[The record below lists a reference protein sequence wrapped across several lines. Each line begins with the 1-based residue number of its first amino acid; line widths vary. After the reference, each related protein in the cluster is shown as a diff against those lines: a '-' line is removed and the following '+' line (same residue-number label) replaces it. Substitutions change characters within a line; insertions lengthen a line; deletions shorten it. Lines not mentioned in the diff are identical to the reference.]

1 MTRQTLQRAHPRSR
15 GENLVADGV
24 HFCVPG
30 SSPLTRGKR
39 ARWRLGLLF
48 VRLIPAHAGKTSP
61 GQGRP
66 RRSAAHPRSRGEN
79 EIARAEDVNA
89 NGSSPLTRGKHVAFV
104 VHKLANRLIP
114 AHAGKTKSV
123 LVTGIARAGS
133 SPLTRGK
140 HHHAARGDQQDR
152 LIPAHAGKTAQDGL
166 RRQSQPAHPRSRG
179 ENVLADTKR
188 FRSGG
193 SSPLTR
199 GKPRKART
207 AAPPAR
213 LIPAH
218 AGKTLPG
225 GFEVGGQRAHPRSRG
240 ENFRC
245 SFRLSAEAG
254 SSPLTRGKRAAQA
267 VQMLCQG
274 LIPAHAGKTAS

>member
-1 MTRQTLQRAHPRSR
+1 MSLMVCISVFPAHPRSR
-15 GENLVADGV
+15 GENDAQASTNVEAR
-24 HFCVPG
+24 G

-66 RRSAAHPRSRGEN
+66 RWCAAHPRSRGEN

-152 LIPAHAGKTAQDGL
+152 LIPAHAGKTSLPIRSASAVAAHPRSRGENREKPGQQPRQPGSSPLTRGKRCPAASRSAARGL
-166 RRQSQPAHPRSRG
+166 IPAHAGKTFGVPFGCRRKPAHPRSRG
-179 ENVLADTKR
+179 ENEQHRPSRCFAK
-188 FRSGG
+188 G

-199 GKPRKART
+199 GKPR
-207 AAPPAR
+207 
-213 LIPAH
+213 H
-218 AGKTLPG
+218 
-225 GFEVGGQRAHPRSRG
+225 SRDPV
-240 ENFRC
+240 R
-245 SFRLSAEAG
+245 
-254 SSPLTRGKRAAQA
+254 
-267 VQMLCQG
+267 
-274 LIPAHAGKTAS
+274 